1 MVEKPNLLKSIL
13 IATACFSGPI
23 IMEHFIIGKELSTH
37 SDISYKT
44 ELKKYKRKCLFE
56 PISEN
61 EIENAYTELLSGLSQ
76 EFCRASARLSKG
88 VIENGRVLLSQI
100 CGKYFRIMGFS
111 LDGSSYLH
119 PEEALYLAECNKIQ
133 VFVGGLPLSIQELY
147 DQLLNNET
155 YSHYLAYS
163 RLSRLNFSL
172 RKRANFD
179 LQPYY
184 HSMTGKLF
192 RIPKSINV
200 SITTYPLLNQECRK
214 PIRKRKF
221 KDFQP
226 LINRNAIHPITSLMH
241 NLQEIVQPACDKS
254 IQSTNDINL
263 LYDIYGNN
271 HAEKRRII
279 NFSKRSPPHPD
290 YVLSVLSPKQ
300 IYPDMESQSLIKVG
314 LQPDT
319 SALMCMVDGCDVS
332 FYMTNCFVIPNINFQ
347 VTHQENMAWT

>member
-1 MVEKPNLLKSIL
+1 MD
-13 IATACFSGPI
+13 
-23 IMEHFIIGKELSTH
+23 HFIIGKELSAH
-37 SDISYKT
+37 SDVSYETK
-44 ELKKYKRKCLFE
+44 LKKCKRKCLFE

-61 EIENAYTELLSGLSQ
+61 EIDKAYAELLSGLSQ
-76 EFCRASARLSKG
+76 EFARASARLSKG
-88 VIENGRVLLSQI
+88 VIENGRVRLSQI

-133 VFVGGLPLSIQELY
+133 VLVSGLPLSIQELY

-155 YSHYLAYS
+155 YPYYLAYS

-179 LQPYY
+179 LKSYY
-184 HSMTGKLF
+184 HCVTDKLF
-192 RIPKSINV
+192 KIPKSINV
-200 SITTYPLLNQECRK
+200 SITTYPLLNHEYRK
-214 PIRKRKF
+214 PIGKRKF
-221 KDFQP
+221 IDFQP
-226 LINRNAIHPITSLMH
+226 LINHNKIHSITDLMH
-241 NLQEIVQPACDKS
+241 NLQEIVQPASDKS
-254 IQSTNDINL
+254 VKSTKDLNL

-271 HAEKRRII
+271 HTEKRRII

-300 IYPDMESQSLIKVG
+300 IYPDIDSKSLVKVG

-319 SALMCMVDGCDVS
+319 SVLICMVDGCDVS
-332 FYMTNCFVIPNINFQ
+332 FYITNCFVIPNINFQ
-347 VTHQENMAWT
+347 VTRQENMTWI